1 LVKKYILPFF
11 LIATIAGCSAI
22 SLSGERSPASTYEKV
37 SDTMKEFLEIE
48 SRHNPGK
55 TVFDQTPLELSFAE
69 IEIGEEMYQVGNH
82 DQWFRGE
89 QGANGANGYIFDEAN
104 YLPEDIKPY
113 FYEERQG
120 KKFVKFYFH
129 PYDQRQSKEVLTYL
143 SDNNIPFT
151 LHESGPLKAYS
162 TASKSLIAYDRNTG
176 RSFSLKTSTD
186 GTVQGTGYFEKRP
199 YPTRWSYM
207 VGLLSDSFKKVS
219 PSLENLDIGWEP
231 LITGI
236 PAVDQSNS
244 IRLMEKVSSG
254 ETMQVSG
261 FVFNDNA
268 KAKAIAER
276 AGMSFDDFWEEAF
289 RIKGRAMAEMGLYL
303 GFLVSSN
310 HAQNFRW
317 ELDNEGRL
325 TGNII
330 FIDLSDGRPIRNIQ
344 MAAGNSELISQWE
357 RYVTDS
363 NNIVEGNSVYF
374 SNFFRGDHNSEIPQ
388 KWHKVM
394 REGVVE
400 RVSEILEVDKE
411 TIDPLIV
418 SGKGRTGIVSWGL
431 DTDQNED
438 VKRAFAGHLNRLTN
452 STNGESCYRIIHNL
466 LGR

>member
-1 LVKKYILPFF
+1 M
-11 LIATIAGCSAI
+11 
-22 SLSGERSPASTYEKV
+22 E
-37 SDTMKEFLEIE
+37 EFLEIE
-48 SRHNPGK
+48 SLHNPGK
-55 TVFDQTPLELSFAE
+55 TVFVQKPLELSFAE
-69 IEIGEEMYQVGNH
+69 IEIGEEMYQVDNH

-89 QGANGANGYIFDEAN
+89 QGAKGANGFIFDEAN
-104 YLPEDIKPY
+104 YLPEDIRPY

-129 PYDQRQSKEVLTYL
+129 PYDQRQSREVLAYL
-143 SDNNIPFT
+143 RENNIPFT

-186 GTVQGTGYFEKRP
+186 GTVQGTGSFEKRP

-219 PSLENLDIGWEP
+219 PTLKHLDIGWEP

-254 ETMQVSG
+254 ETTQISG
-261 FVFNDNA
+261 FVFNDTA
-268 KAKAIAER
+268 KAKAIALR
-276 AGMSFDDFWEEAF
+276 AGMSFDEFWEEAF
-289 RIKGRAMAEMGLYL
+289 RIKGKAMAEMGLYL

-317 ELDNEGRL
+317 ELDSEGRL
-325 TGNII
+325 TGKVI
-330 FIDLSDGRPIRNIQ
+330 FIDLSDGRPIRSIQ
-344 MAAGNSELISQWE
+344 LAAGNSELIGQWE

-363 NNIVEGNSVYF
+363 NRIVEGDIIYF
-374 SNFFRGDHNSEIPQ
+374 SNFFRGDHNSGIPQ
-388 KWHKVM
+388 RWHKIM

-400 RVSEILEVDKE
+400 RVSEILEYDKD
-411 TIDPLIV
+411 ILRSIIFD
-418 SGKGRTGIVSWGL
+418 GKRRSGIVSWGL
-431 DTDQNED
+431 DTNQDNG
-438 VKRAFAGHLNRLTN
+438 VKRAFANHLNRLTHK
-452 STNGESCYRIIHNL
+452 TNGDSCYRIIHRL
-466 LGR
+466 IGLQ